1 MAPHG
6 APYPGA
12 MSLRHFGTDGIR
24 GVALQPPLTLAEVH
38 RWGAAWATVALGE
51 GVAGVVLGWDPRT
64 SSEPLAEAFIA
75 GVGGALPVA
84 VLGLAPTP
92 AVAWTVAQRSRGGA
106 KTWGLMISASHNPPE
121 DNGLKG
127 FNELGEKLEEGQEQ
141 AIEAAFEALV
151 PAAPGDPEVTR
162 LDLEAYLAH
171 LEGVDLPAEVHLVID
186 CAHGAT
192 PDAARRLF
200 RGGRI
205 TWLGVPS
212 DGARINVGVG
222 STHLEA
228 LAAEVRR
235 QGALLGIAFDGDGDR
250 CLMVDGHGTPVD
262 GDQMVWLMAQDRVA
276 SGDPPPGVVGTL
288 MTNGGL
294 AQALADAGIPFV
306 RTAVGDKYL
315 LREMARRSWDLAA
328 EASGHLIQKRVG
340 PSGDGLA
347 AGLAVLRALLH
358 RAPGHRWDWTFRPWP
373 QRLVNLRAK
382 VRRPVE
388 ACAELGSAMG
398 SIDARWGDGVRQ
410 VIRWSGTEPKLRLMV
425 EARESAWVDQAL
437 EELESAARLDLAL
450 D

>member
-1 MAPHG
+1 MGPGG

-12 MSLRHFGTDGIR
+12 MSLQHFGTDGIR
-24 GVALQPPLTLAEVH
+24 GAALQSPLTLPEVR
-38 RWGAAWATVALGE
+38 RWGAAWAEVARRE
-51 GVAGVVLGWDPRT
+51 GVAEFVIGWDPRT
-64 SSEPLAEAFIA
+64 SSEPLAEAFIT
-75 GVGGALPVA
+75 GMGGALPVA

-92 AVAWTVAQRSRGGA
+92 AVAWTVAQQTASGR

-127 FNELGEKLEEGQEQ
+127 FNERGEKLEEDQEQ
-141 AIEAAFEALV
+141 AIEAAFASPAPARAGEAPV
-151 PAAPGDPEVTR
+151 GR
-162 LDLEAYLAH
+162 LDLEAYLAN
-171 LEGVDLPAEVHLVID
+171 LEGIDLPSDVQLIID

-192 PDAARRLF
+192 PGCARRLF
-200 RGGRI
+200 RGEGVA
-205 TWLGVPS
+205 WLGVPS
-212 DGARINVGVG
+212 DGRRINVGVG
-222 STHLEA
+222 STHLDA

-235 QGALLGIAFDGDGDR
+235 RGALLGIAFDGDGDR
-250 CLMVDGHGTPVD
+250 CLMVDAHGTPVD

-276 SGDPPPGVVGTL
+276 CGDPPPGVVGTL

-294 AQALADAGIPFV
+294 AQALAEAGIPFV

-315 LREMARRSWDLAA
+315 LREMARRGWDLAA

-358 RAPGHRWDWTFRPWP
+358 RPASHRWDWTFRPWP

-382 VRRPVE
+382 ARRPVE
-388 ACAELGSAMG
+388 ACPELGAAMG
-398 SIDARWGDGVRQ
+398 TIEARWGDGVRQ
-410 VIRWSGTEPKLRLMV
+410 VVRWSGTEPKLRLMV
-425 EARESAWVDQAL
+425 EAREAGWVDQAL
-437 EELESAARLDLAL
+437 VELESAARLDLAL